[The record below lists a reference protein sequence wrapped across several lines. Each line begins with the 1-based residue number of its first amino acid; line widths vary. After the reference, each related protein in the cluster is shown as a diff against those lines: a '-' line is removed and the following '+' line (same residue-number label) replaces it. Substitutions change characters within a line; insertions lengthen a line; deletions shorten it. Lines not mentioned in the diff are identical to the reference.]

1 MGLFDIF
8 KKKPPTHEEKV
19 DLAYR
24 CYKPEMVGMVFPGG
38 KKQASN
44 IICSIAK
51 LVGKNLADLDAK
63 GYYELLSIYSDVLIR
78 RVVTH
83 STDDTIVAS
92 LQSKHGQEIKS
103 KAVAQKVLAYCTIN
117 MQNHGFCLDN
127 AESIEALNLFD
138 NILSQNEQISQSN
151 SVAQTENLDDPE
163 YGLIPEKPVYVKG
176 VEGSD
181 KYLKSLRT
189 VLGENI
195 TWERRGSISVD
206 GINGMIDIYDIS
218 LHSGKAYKT
227 LYLNMYGTQD
237 STIAPKGFSIKPIDF
252 IEDILT
258 PQKAATDVIPH
269 LNENLHQILVMNYI
283 AYKKNGHITTAD
295 LGRGLDYHGMKEFE
309 EYLVALANCT
319 SSSHKKDCLR
329 LAEEVLCPPSTFEEG
344 AVIFAFA
351 SKLKRGT
358 FSKKDV
364 EDFET
369 FVTGKLNEGKE
380 KDFSVLDQQ
389 TQPPKYIC
397 PSGGVTTKEIADFD
411 KALKQQLVVTSI
423 QAGFASWFRK
433 YPELTIPSLNYSK
446 KLFNGGAGLTA
457 LLKLPAAKGNTAQAF
472 AIMCGQALN
481 AGFVAAHIYCQSKG
495 AVASVDTKLNSL
507 NTCQIADEAAH
518 ILGYRA
524 GNDLEFINKYSPI
537 SIAAADFLAKA
548 KPNQDLF
555 FKCMPLTLTAMF
567 QYGAGLYFE

>member
-24 CYKPEMVGMVFPGG
+24 CYKPEMVEMVFPGG

-44 IICSIAK
+44 IICSIAR

-63 GYYELLSIYSDVLIR
+63 GYYEFLSIYSDVLIR

-83 STDDTIVAS
+83 STDDNIVAS
-92 LQSKHGQEIKS
+92 LQGKHGQEIKN

-117 MQNHGFCLDN
+117 MQNHDFCLDN
-127 AESIEALNLFD
+127 AESMEALCLFD
-138 NILSQNEQISQSN
+138 NILSQNEQISKSN
-151 SVAQTENLDDPE
+151 SEAQMENLDDPE
-163 YGLIPEKPVYVKG
+163 YGFVPEKPIYVKG

-189 VLGENI
+189 VLGESI
-195 TWERRGSISVD
+195 IWERHGSISVD

-218 LHSGKAYKT
+218 LHSGKPYKT

-237 STIAPKGFSIKPIDF
+237 STIAPKGFSIKPVDF
-252 IEDILT
+252 VEDLLT
-258 PQKAATDVIPH
+258 PQKVATDVIPH

-295 LGRGLDYHGMKEFE
+295 LSKGLDYHSMREFE
-309 EYLVALANCT
+309 GYLVALANCI
-319 SSSHKKDCLR
+319 SALHKKDCLR
-329 LAEEVLCPPSTFEEG
+329 LAEEVLCPPSAFDEG

-358 FSKKDV
+358 FSQKDV

-369 FVTGKLNEGKE
+369 FVSGKLNEGKQ
-380 KDFSVLDQQ
+380 KDYSVLDQQ
-389 TQPPKYIC
+389 TQSPKYIC
-397 PSGGVTTKEIADFD
+397 PRYAVTTKEIAEFD
-411 KALKQQLVVTSI
+411 KALKQQLIVASTE
-423 QAGFASWFRK
+423 AGLSSWFRK
-433 YPELTIPSLNYSK
+433 YPDLTIPSLNYSK
-446 KLFNGGAGLTA
+446 NLFNGGAGLTA
-457 LLKLPAAKGNTAQAF
+457 LLKLPAVKGNTAQAF

-481 AGFVAAHIYCQSKG
+481 AGFVAAHFYCQANGSVTTAESKM
-495 AVASVDTKLNSL
+495 NSL
-507 NTCQIADEAAH
+507 NTSQIADEAAH

-524 GNDLEFINKYSPI
+524 GNDPEFINKYSPI
-537 SIAAADFLAKA
+537 PIAAADFLAKA
-548 KPNQDLF
+548 KSNEDLF
-555 FKCMPLTLTAMF
+555 FKCMPLTLTALF